1 MKLNWSSSYK
11 KAFKR
16 TVKINPDAKQRIINV
31 MEKLSIDPFSFELKT
46 HKLKGILENSWACA
60 AAYDLRIIF
69 NFVKNAETSETEIL
83 LIDIGTHDQVY
94 WKSIYKNQMTALQK

>member
-11 KAFKR
+11 RAFKQ
-16 TVKINPDAKQRIINV
+16 TVKVHPDTKQKIITV
-31 MEKLSIDPFSFELKT
+31 MEKLRIDPFSTELKT

-60 AAYDLRIIF
+60 AGYDLRIIF
-69 NFVKNAETSETEIL
+69 NFVKNSETTETEIL

-94 WKSIYKNQMTALQK
+94 

>member
-1 MKLNWSSSYK
+1 MKLHWSSSYK

-16 TVKINPDAKQRIINV
+16 TVKINPDAKQKIITV
-31 MEKLSIDPFSFELKT
+31 MEKLSVDPFSMELKT

-60 AAYDLRIIF
+60 VGYDLRIIF
-69 NFVKNAETSETEIL
+69 NFVKNAETTETEIL

-94 WKSIYKNQMTALQK
+94 